1 MADRGAGNQL
11 LGKGMNF
18 DSLPRSLPSTRWA
31 ASLPLD
37 CVPAAIAA
45 LAALQA
51 VLAARMLGHENN
63 ASSNVPSELIDA
75 PALAARLGVAVS
87 NVRSAARAGKI
98 PSVRIGRY
106 VRFDAAAVTQS
117 LKREGL

>member
-1 MADRGAGNQL
+1 MD
-11 LGKGMNF
+11 F
-18 DSLPRSLPSTRWA
+18 DSLPGALPDTRWA
-31 ASLPLD
+31 ASLSLD

-51 VLAARMLGHENN
+51 VLAARMLEHENH
-63 ASSNVPSELIDA
+63 APSGGLSGLIDA

-87 NVRSAARAGKI
+87 NVRSAARAGRI

-106 VRFDAAAVTQS
+106 VRFDAAAVADS
-117 LKREGL
+117 LKRGGL